1 MEPERTNK
9 NHKLPVRVVGAL
21 KRGAA
26 IFSFMPI
33 CAKHVSQGLDLSHH
47 RVPTINTLP
56 IVIVT
61 TYLLL
66 VSVTVDMFTQ
76 LMLTGHNSLTER
88 TWISLICAITMCVQ
102 SVDQCI
108 TVIFKPENYNGS
120 IICARKRIII
130 LYLNTQAA
138 FKQLFYKLKSRTRF
152 EVGFVPK

>member
-1 MEPERTNK
+1 MEPERRDK
-9 NHKLPVRVVGAL
+9 NHKLSVRVVGAL
-21 KRGAA
+21 KRGVA

-33 CAKHVSQGLDLSHH
+33 GAKHVSQGLDLSHH
-47 RVPTINTLP
+47 RVPTVNLYINTLP

-76 LMLTGHNSLTER
+76 LMLTGHNPLTER

-108 TVIFKPENYNGS
+108 TVIFKPEND
-120 IICARKRIII
+120 KRFNNLCEKKNYYFILKHSSSLLTII
-130 LYLNTQAA
+130 LQTK
-138 FKQLFYKLKSRTRF
+138 KQNSI
-152 EVGFVPK
+152 

>member
-9 NHKLPVRVVGAL
+9 NHKLPVRVVGVL

-26 IFSFMPI
+26 GFLFMFI
-33 CAKHVSQGLDLSHH
+33 GAKHVSQGLDLSHH
-47 RVPTINTLP
+47 RVPTINTFP
-56 IVIVT
+56 MIVIVT

-66 VSVTVDMFTQ
+66 VSVTIDMFTQ
-76 LMLTGHNSLTER
+76 LMLAGHNPLTER

-120 IICARKRIII
+120 IICAIKRIII

-138 FKQLFYKLKSRTRF
+138 FKQ
-152 EVGFVPK
+152 